1 MSTMSSSRIIIQVL
15 LIAAVGVIGWMML
28 RSPSGA
34 RHRAGRRIVTLAFVI
49 FAIVSIAVPAVISRI
64 AHFVGVGRGTDLLLY
79 VLVIA
84 FLLQILSS
92 FRRNA
97 ALERQITRLAR
108 RVALDDAPAKL
119 EVIVV
124 LVNDG
129 HGQTAKP
136 HVHRA
141 LCLIC
146 HANGSL
152 GLDVIGRD
160 DDRHARNGSHEGEV
174 LVALVGG
181 AVLAHRY
188 ARVRGPDDHVQMGV
202 ADGVSHLLE
211 GATGGEHGKGAR
223 EHPVPRGRDA
233 GSDAHE
239 VLLRYADVDEAVGI
253 GRLEL
258 ARLGRDGEIGVEH
271 HEVIVGGT

>member
-28 RSPSGA
+28 RSPGGA

-108 RVALDDAPAKL
+108 RIALDNAPDPPA
-119 EVIVV
+119 EPVRT
-124 LVNDG
+124 DDE
-129 HGQTAKP
+129 T
-136 HVHRA
+136 
-141 LCLIC
+141 
-146 HANGSL
+146 GS
-152 GLDVIGRD
+152 GGRR
-160 DDRHARNGSHEGEV
+160 DR
-174 LVALVGG
+174 
-181 AVLAHRY
+181 
-188 ARVRGPDDHVQMGV
+188 P
-202 ADGVSHLLE
+202 
-211 GATGGEHGKGAR
+211 
-223 EHPVPRGRDA
+223 
-233 GSDAHE
+233 
-239 VLLRYADVDEAVGI
+239 
-253 GRLEL
+253 
-258 ARLGRDGEIGVEH
+258 
-271 HEVIVGGT
+271 

>member
-108 RVALDDAPAKL
+108 RVALDDAPDPAPSA
-119 EVIVV
+119 EPV
-124 LVNDG
+124 
-129 HGQTAKP
+129 
-136 HVHRA
+136 
-141 LCLIC
+141 
-146 HANGSL
+146 
-152 GLDVIGRD
+152 
-160 DDRHARNGSHEGEV
+160 GENT
-174 LVALVGG
+174 
-181 AVLAHRY
+181 
-188 ARVRGPDDHVQMGV
+188 
-202 ADGVSHLLE
+202 E
-211 GATGGEHGKGAR
+211 
-223 EHPVPRGRDA
+223 A
-233 GSDAHE
+233 GSSSGGH
-239 VLLRYADVDEAVGI
+239 
-253 GRLEL
+253 
-258 ARLGRDGEIGVEH
+258 RDRP
-271 HEVIVGGT
+271 

>member
-108 RVALDDAPAKL
+108 RVALDDAPDPDPPAQSAAQP
-119 EVIVV
+119 V
-124 LVNDG
+124 
-129 HGQTAKP
+129 
-136 HVHRA
+136 RA
-141 LCLIC
+141 DDET
-146 HANGSL
+146 GP
-152 GLDVIGRD
+152 GGR
-160 DDRHARNGSHEGEV
+160 
-174 LVALVGG
+174 
-181 AVLAHRY
+181 
-188 ARVRGPDDHVQMGV
+188 
-202 ADGVSHLLE
+202 
-211 GATGGEHGKGAR
+211 
-223 EHPVPRGRDA
+223 RGR
-233 GSDAHE
+233 S
-239 VLLRYADVDEAVGI
+239 
-253 GRLEL
+253 
-258 ARLGRDGEIGVEH
+258 
-271 HEVIVGGT
+271 

>member
-108 RVALDDAPAKL
+108 RVALDDAPDPAPSAQP
-119 EVIVV
+119 VRA
-124 LVNDG
+124 NDETG
-129 HGQTAKP
+129 PG
-136 HVHRA
+136 
-141 LCLIC
+141 
-146 HANGSL
+146 
-152 GLDVIGRD
+152 GRR
-160 DDRHARNGSHEGEV
+160 DR
-174 LVALVGG
+174 
-181 AVLAHRY
+181 
-188 ARVRGPDDHVQMGV
+188 P
-202 ADGVSHLLE
+202 
-211 GATGGEHGKGAR
+211 
-223 EHPVPRGRDA
+223 
-233 GSDAHE
+233 
-239 VLLRYADVDEAVGI
+239 
-253 GRLEL
+253 
-258 ARLGRDGEIGVEH
+258 
-271 HEVIVGGT
+271 